1 MRAAMTDWYL
11 HSKFK
16 LVAAAFLAALGLLLF
31 DKITAEQWVSF
42 NTWALGL
49 YFGANVADAV
59 VTKKPE

>member
-1 MRAAMTDWYL
+1 MLDAWAF

-16 LVAAAFLAALGLLLF
+16 LAVAAFLAALGLLIFHRL
-31 DKITAEQWVSF
+31 TADQWVGF

-59 VTKKPE
+59 VTKRPE